1 MPKRKFSSEHCI
13 VKIRNSFD
21 KVLNEKEIAL
31 EPIDILENDLDETG
45 FSPFSDGFADDT
57 KIHRLNTFLYL
68 VSNRSS
74 NDSVS
79 L

>member
-1 MPKRKFSSEHCI
+1 MPKRKFSSDHCI
-13 VKIRNSFD
+13 VHINNSFD
-21 KVLNEKEIAL
+21 KVMNEKEIAL
-31 EPIDILENDLDETG
+31 EPIDILETDLDDSG
-45 FSPFSDGFADDT
+45 ISAFSDNFANDS

-74 NDSVS
+74 NDSVN